1 MIGAMKTNVMT
12 GKRNM
17 PCAAR
22 LFAVDDEVIDKET
35 TQIAKS
41 NAKEGKKEAMFEG
54 MQALQKLYI

>member
-1 MIGAMKTNVMT
+1 
-12 GKRNM
+12 M

-35 TQIAKS
+35 TQIAKL

-54 MQALQKLYI
+54 MQALQELYI